1 MKNKKDII
9 IWYRIYLETGG
20 DTDVEMFPLEY
31 RSHKDF
37 QKALDEISESLNFVD
52 RDIVN
57 YDYLTEKEAWAMY
70 HEKDVWEAFDN
81 FFDLSKEYGIPP
93 TVLKS
98 AIDLATIDITEAE
111 DYLQDAFE
119 GEYGTM
125 LDFAYDIVDEE
136 LVGEEQYESYFD
148 WEAYGFA
155 LVANGVVGFIMMDDW
170 EDRYE
175 SETEAQA
182 AYDGITDMRDDKI
195 AEWYIEEF
203 IGDLSDLDNDEK
215 KLYFDYKSF
224 ARDLEYEGYEEID
237 GFIFRPW

>member
-1 MKNKKDII
+1 
-9 IWYRIYLETGG
+9 
-20 DTDVEMFPLEY
+20 
-31 RSHKDF
+31 
-37 QKALDEISESLNFVD
+37 
-52 RDIVN
+52 
-57 YDYLTEKEAWAMY
+57 
-70 HEKDVWEAFDN
+70 
-81 FFDLSKEYGIPP
+81 
-93 TVLKS
+93 
-98 AIDLATIDITEAE
+98 
-111 DYLQDAFE
+111 
-119 GEYGTM
+119 
-125 LDFAYDIVDEE
+125 
-136 LVGEEQYESYFD
+136 
-148 WEAYGFA
+148 
-155 LVANGVVGFIMMDDW
+155 MMDDW